1 MAELPDLTVFAQI
14 LNRKFKGK
22 VLSDLEVTVSKKLN
36 VALPQLKV
44 ALVGKELAEVKREG
58 KTLQFHFSGDT
69 VLGLHL
75 MLRGELV
82 ELSGNEPPRFQIMA
96 FRFKSDKGFAVVD
109 LQKQATATL
118 NPQPVASPDA
128 LAMDEAYFVAL
139 LSKKR
144 MIIKTLLMDQKLVR
158 GIGNSYADEILYEAG
173 ISPFS
178 VANAIP
184 ERQVKKLYGT
194 LGNVLQRAITEIGNA
209 NKNELKGELKD
220 FMRIHSPHLK
230 TTAKG
235 EEIKSEKIGG
245 RTSYYTEAQELFS

>member
-22 VLSDLEVTVSKKLN
+22 VLTDLEVTVPEKLN
-36 VALPQLKV
+36 VAVPELKV

-82 ELSGNEPPRFQIMA
+82 ELSGDEVPRFQIIA
-96 FRFKSDKGFAVVD
+96 FRFKSGNGFAVVD

-118 NPQPVASPDA
+118 NPQPVAAPDA
-128 LAMDEAYFVAL
+128 LAMDEAYFAAL

-144 MIIKTLLMDQKLVR
+144 TAVKTLLMDQKRIR
-158 GIGNSYADEILYEAG
+158 GIGNSYADEILYDAG

-178 VANAIP
+178 VAKTIP
-184 ERQVKKLYGT
+184 GKQVKELYQKIGF
-194 LGNVLQRAITEIGNA
+194 VLRRAIKEISEA
-209 NKNELKGELKD
+209 NGDELKGELKD
-220 FMRIHSPHLK
+220 FMRVHSPHIK
-230 TTAKG
+230 RTAKN
-235 EEIKSEKIGG
+235 EVIKSEKIGG
-245 RTSYYTEAQELFS
+245 RTAYYLEAQALFS